1 MRRIVALSI
10 SASVISLYCHSVF
23 AHFLWIDWQPASGGG
38 SKARLIFSD
47 KPRPAGRDLTAKF
60 RRAKVWSRSAGGQV
74 TDVALEQGAGDDA
87 KTLVAKL
94 AGQKSACLE
103 AAYDYGVYSH
113 GSQNVLLHYYAKAL
127 PAGWEARGEPFVRS
141 PRLDLDVVPHW
152 SDDVLR
158 VSVLYHGKAAAR
170 QDVVLFT
177 PSGEEREGKTGA
189 DGVATFEHAA
199 AGRYFVRA
207 GYIEGDRGGKLDGKP
222 YAQTWSYCTAGFQV
236 GAFQAGAEA
245 AAKGQ
250 VQTAA
255 RLLAAARA
263 NRSVWTKGFP
273 GFKADAVVTIDGETK
288 TGKLKI
294 DSSGT
299 VELAMPEGKPAD
311 WARDQMESMV
321 QHRMPDGQVSE
332 GNVMFVDND
341 CANPLG
347 RRIALGDDRES
358 SYRIKDGVIREVR
371 RGDDATRFT
380 ISVLEVEWNAEK
392 KYLPRSF
399 AMNYFDSKT
408 GELRESHAF
417 HNKWLRLGGFD
428 LPKLILEIAVE
439 RKSTSVRQVELKNL
453 ELLPQ

>member
-1 MRRIVALSI
+1 MWSFSLPRAK
-10 SASVISLYCHSVF
+10 SA
-23 AHFLWIDWQPASGGG
+23 
-38 SKARLIFSD
+38 KAR
-47 KPRPAGRDLTAKF
+47 PAR
-60 RRAKVWSRSAGGQV
+60 
-74 TDVALEQGAGDDA
+74 
-87 KTLVAKL
+87 
-94 AGQKSACLE
+94 
-103 AAYDYGVYSH
+103 
-113 GSQNVLLHYYAKAL
+113 
-127 PAGWEARGEPFVRS
+127 
-141 PRLDLDVVPHW
+141 
-152 SDDVLR
+152 
-158 VSVLYHGKAAAR
+158 
-170 QDVVLFT
+170 
-177 PSGEEREGKTGA
+177 

-299 VELAMPEGKPAD
+299 VDLAMPEGKPAD
-311 WARDQMESMV
+311 SARDQMESMV

-341 CANPLG
+341 CAIRWAAGSRWATIERVPTASRTASSARSAAATTRRVSRSACWRSSGTRRRSIFRG
-347 RRIALGDDRES
+347 RSR
-358 SYRIKDGVIREVR
+358 
-371 RGDDATRFT
+371 
-380 ISVLEVEWNAEK
+380 
-392 KYLPRSF
+392 
-399 AMNYFDSKT
+399 
-408 GELRESHAF
+408 
-417 HNKWLRLGGFD
+417 
-428 LPKLILEIAVE
+428 
-439 RKSTSVRQVELKNL
+439 
-453 ELLPQ
+453 